1 MNTNPGFGQ
10 YPGGQAQPGAG
21 GFPGLGGSMQGLQS
35 LQGGYMQS
43 QLQQGR

>member
-1 MNTNPGFGQ
+1 MNTNAGFGQ
-10 YPGGQAQPGAG
+10 YPGGQTQPGAG
-21 GFPGLGGSMQGLQS
+21 GFPGLGGMQGLQS